1 MATTKV
7 TSEGAG
13 SSAPKSA
20 APVSGSPP
28 FINVLHDYALVG
40 SRSGRKFN
48 MGDKVIVKVAA
59 ANLDK
64 RQLDFEWEVNGM
76 LNK

>member
-1 MATTKV
+1 V
-7 TSEGAG
+7 
-13 SSAPKSA
+13 
-20 APVSGSPP
+20 V
-28 FINVLHDYALVG
+28 
-40 SRSGRKFN
+40 
-48 MGDKVIVKVAA
+48 VKVAA